1 MSVELNPQL
10 RFDGLVV
17 GSANRLAVTAARA
30 VAEFPGAAYNPLFV
44 YARPGLGK
52 THLLVA
58 IGHAARAINT
68 RIATEYLTLDEFVES
83 FHAAVAAGQ
92 GDAYRRRFVD
102 LDLLLVDD
110 VQFLSSRREMQ
121 AELLRVTDALQ
132 TAGKQIVLT
141 SDRPPAEIES
151 LDERLIRRFAG
162 GLVIDIS
169 APDYETRVAIL
180 RRRADERG
188 ATFEPG
194 VLEAVGELEID
205 NVRELL
211 GALNRLIA
219 FQAVGSEPLTPEQA
233 RVLVGGAGTDRE
245 SALMPAPARM
255 AMATE
260 PAPAME
266 TVPPEPAP
274 PAPGPEAA
282 EDRDEFADFLLEVST
297 TVTQQVESWRARV
310 AEAMLRW
317 EGEGY
322 RTARLEALLQDDA
335 PGDPDRALREF
346 EADIDRLR
354 RIQAEVEALAPEL
367 AGSPLL
373 RDPGDV
379 AAAEAMAERARDG
392 ANPPPPPSPHWL
404 LDEFIEG
411 GGNRMAVRA
420 VRAVADDP
428 GARYNPLVLVGG
440 SGNGKTHL
448 LHGLG
453 NALAARGLGVACLG
467 AHELVDDLIAAIDR
481 DGVGLWRARYRR
493 VDALLIDDV
502 QLIAGKDRTQ
512 EELFVLFNLFLERGR
527 QMVFTSSVPLS
538 EMHGVEPRLLTRL
551 EGGLVVDLPAP
562 DRELRQRAIERQLSA
577 KLDAVDPELGPYIAG
592 RPSESMRSALGLV
605 QRVLN
610 AAEAKQAH
618 PTAALARE
626 VLEGATPRAP
636 RRSGSAGRSSGV
648 VAPTGGGVRS
658 REKMVWEWPDLA
670 ARIIEDWR

>member
-30 VAEFPGAAYNPLFV
+30 VAESPGAAYNPLFV

-58 IGHAARAINT
+58 IGHAARAINP
-68 RIATEYLTLDEFVES
+68 RIAAEYLTLDEFVES

-92 GDAYRRRFVD
+92 GEAYRRRFVD

-110 VQFLSSRREMQ
+110 VQFLTSRREMQ
-121 AELLRVTDALQ
+121 SELLRVTDALQ

-169 APDYETRVAIL
+169 EPDYETRVAIL
-180 RRRADERG
+180 RRRAEERG
-188 ATFEPG
+188 AEFLPG
-194 VLEAVGELEID
+194 VLEAVGSLEID
-205 NVRELL
+205 NVRELI

-219 FQAVGSEPLTPEQA
+219 FQAVGREPLTPEQA
-233 RVLVGGAGTDRE
+233 RVLVGGRQAE
-245 SALMPAPARM
+245 SAVAAAAAVPTIDASAVPMHEAVRSGPSGSGPAA
-255 AMATE
+255 
-260 PAPAME
+260 
-266 TVPPEPAP
+266 PPEAD
-274 PAPGPEAA
+274 E
-282 EDRDEFADFLLEVST
+282 RDEFADFLLEVSS
-297 TVTQQVESWRARV
+297 TVTQQVESWRSRV

-322 RTARLEALLQDDA
+322 RTARLEALLEDDVPA
-335 PGDPDRALREF
+335 DPDHALRAF
-346 EADIDRLR
+346 EADIERLR
-354 RIQAEVEALAPEL
+354 RLQAEVESLAPDL
-367 AGSPLL
+367 AGSALL
-373 RDPGDV
+373 RDPGDLG
-379 AAAEAMAERARDG
+379 AAEALAERARDG
-392 ANPPPPPSPHWL
+392 GNPPPAPSPHWL

-420 VRAVADDP
+420 ARAVSEEP
-428 GARYNPLVLVGG
+428 GTKYNPLVLIGG

-453 NALAARGLGVACLG
+453 NVLAARGLVVACLG
-467 AHELVDDLIAAIDR
+467 AHEFVDELISAIDR

-502 QLIAGKDRTQ
+502 QLLAGKDRTQ
-512 EELFVLFNLFLERGR
+512 EELFVLFNLLLEQGR

-562 DRELRQRAIERQLSA
+562 DRELRQRAIERHLSA
-577 KLDAVDPELGPYIAG
+577 KVEAVDPELAPYIAG
-592 RPSESMRSALGLV
+592 RPAESMRSALGLV

-626 VLEGATPRAP
+626 VLEGATVRPP
-636 RRSGSAGRSSGV
+636 RRAGASARSSGV
-648 VAPTGGGVRS
+648 VAPTGGGARS

-670 ARIIEDWR
+670 ARIIEEWR